1 MSLGVLKV
9 IFSLLCALGLVL
21 MAYSQATK
29 KPNRNKICVRL
40 AFILMCSW
48 AVFTFIE
55 SLLFLWAVGETLI
68 SVPLCVVSTSN
79 LVFYCLG
86 VILSFKDYF
95 DIEIEGSKEE
105 I

>member
-1 MSLGVLKV
+1 MSLGVLKI

-40 AFILMCSW
+40 AFILMCIW

-68 SVPLCVVSTSN
+68 SVPLCVVSTLN

-95 DIEIEGSKEE
+95 DEE
-105 I
+105 NRT

>member
-1 MSLGVLKV
+1 MNLGILKV

-29 KPNRNKICVRL
+29 KPNRNKVCVRL
-40 AFILMCSW
+40 AFILMFLW

-68 SVPLCVVSTSN
+68 SVPLCVVSSFN
-79 LVFYCLG
+79 LLFYCFG
-86 VILSFKDYF
+86 VVLSFKEYF
-95 DIEIEGSKEE
+95 DR
-105 I
+105 